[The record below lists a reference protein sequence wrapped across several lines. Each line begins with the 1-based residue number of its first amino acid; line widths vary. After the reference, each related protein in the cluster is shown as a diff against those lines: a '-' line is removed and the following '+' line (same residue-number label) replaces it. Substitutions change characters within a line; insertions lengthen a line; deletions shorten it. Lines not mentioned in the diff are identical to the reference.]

1 MLQWE
6 RDILKTL
13 NYDINYPVAYRFLR
27 RLAKVFLKLF
37 DVINQICCCFKAAGI
52 TLETHTLARY
62 ICESTLQ
69 DYQFIGV
76 RPSHIAAAAM
86 YLTLRMKR
94 LGDWV
99 QIIIIIITSYIVHL
113 FRPQHSN
120 IIVEWM

>member
-1 MLQWE
+1 MYV
-6 RDILKTL
+6 
-13 NYDINYPVAYRFLR
+13 N
-27 RLAKVFLKLF
+27 KV
-37 DVINQICCCFKAAGI
+37 FKAASI

-86 YLTLRMKR
+86 YLTLRMKK

-99 QIIIIIITSYIVHL
+99 YECW
-113 FRPQHSN
+113 HSN
-120 IIVEWM
+120 TNFTAFPFH

>member
-27 RLAKVFLKLF
+27 RLAKVRFYHLKH
-37 DVINQICCCFKAAGI
+37 INNVRIFKAAGI

-76 RPSHIAAAAM
+76 RPSEIAAAAM
-86 YLTLRMKR
+86 YLTLRMKK

-99 QIIIIIITSYIVHL
+99 CV
-113 FRPQHSN
+113 SN
-120 IIVEWM
+120 VKFVAFNFY